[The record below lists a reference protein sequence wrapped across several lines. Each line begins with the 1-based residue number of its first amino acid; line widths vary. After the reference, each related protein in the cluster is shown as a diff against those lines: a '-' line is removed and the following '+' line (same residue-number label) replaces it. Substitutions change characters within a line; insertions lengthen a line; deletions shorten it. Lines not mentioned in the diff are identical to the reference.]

1 MTIGWSFSIIHYW
14 TEHRLTFV
22 WICMYPVTSNGQFKL
37 LFVFLVAPRLI
48 SCHLGY
54 PEGPKRYCLNL
65 FRCLSGEEPRGC
77 RIRHWLT
84 FVQRLVYPV
93 HSHFY
98 GKNFTMFALDEPR
111 LVQCLI
117 VILNTVSF
125 WFVKLSNLWYPFF
138 HRFWLLQHKSLW
150 FVTTKSWVITV
161 QSGMFEDKIYIF
173 ETARKKE
180 YIELCCTVPCRTFR
194 RHWNLSHT
202 FFIFPSQ
209 LDDLA
214 SAIHSL
220 RSPFICR

>member
-1 MTIGWSFSIIHYW
+1 MDSSNYCLYFWLPPDWSCVISVIQKVQKG
-14 TEHRLTFV
+14 TA
-22 WICMYPVTSNGQFKL
+22 WICSG
-37 LFVFLVAPRLI
+37 VFQVK
-48 SCHLGY
+48 S
-54 PEGPKRYCLNL
+54 
-65 FRCLSGEEPRGC
+65 PRGC
-77 RIRHWLT
+77 RIRPWLT

-111 LVQCLI
+111 LVQYLI

-125 WFVKLSNLWYPFF
+125 WFVKLSHLWYPFF

-173 ETARKKE
+173 ETVRKKE
-180 YIELCCTVPCRTFR
+180 YIELCRTVPCRTFR